1 MLYICS
7 YNLDFDGSTAKSG
20 SSRRSRLSIL
30 GDDPLNM
37 DSQLSDIS
45 LSLREEPESHPSLDR
60 HLSQLPTSQVRG
72 PTETRLFLL
81 LLAAHTNRRPCTFS
95 HRARTLTRERRY
107 SLQRMDSYQ
116 QALVEKVAAYFAKN
130 DAEDAKLSFFEVCN
144 PNFKTKLQ
152 ASKMFMALLIFV
164 NEDITHLSQKAC
176 YGDIHITAT
185 AKTLNYNL

>member
-1 MLYICS
+1 VHAYICS
-7 YNLDFDGSTAKSG
+7 YNLDFDGSAAKSG
-20 SSRRSRLSIL
+20 SSRRSRLSILGAL

-60 HLSQLPTSQVRG
+60 HLSQLPTSQVRVSCRCSM
-72 PTETRLFLL
+72 PRTQK
-81 LLAAHTNRRPCTFS
+81 RRPCTIS
-95 HRARTLTRERRY
+95 HRTHTLTRELRY
-107 SLQRMDSYQ
+107 SLQRMDPYQ
-116 QALVEKVAAYFAKN
+116 RALVEKVAAYFAKN

-152 ASKMFMALLIFV
+152 ASKMFMALLIFN
-164 NEDITHLSQKAC
+164 NEDITRLSQEAC